1 MMRFCSL
8 LMLVPLLL
16 AQTPQT
22 RSAKSPV
29 APAAKG
35 VQPAKPPVPAAMKL
49 TAQKV
54 KGHSRFTEAEILQ
67 LGGLQP
73 GGMVTPKDIEAARE
87 RLASAGVFDFAG
99 YEFVTQNAAPP
110 TCQVTFEVKESSP
123 LYPVRFEELPLDD
136 AALHEKL
143 KAALPL
149 YRDQV
154 PLNDAL
160 FARYVQAIEQAVQWP
175 KDKPRI
181 KAFFTPE
188 ARETVILFRP
198 NSSRATIADVEF
210 EGNQAIT
217 TTELRTLMFTS
228 VVGTIWSEPRFL
240 QALDAALRPLY
251 EQKGLVRVKFSVV
264 EAVRILKNPELIGV
278 KVRARIEEP
287 PPYAFGEIKA
297 SRGDVSK
304 LVQELE
310 LREVFDSRKEAALL
324 KRLEQTANRYGYL
337 NAKASV
343 TRRIDDAEKKV
354 HLEVSVD
361 EGPEYRFGRLTIQ
374 GLDIQTEPHIRKL
387 WSMKP
392 GAPFD
397 ASYPAYFLEQ
407 VKGELDNLGK
417 TRAEVQ
423 RDERERFVDVTLH
436 FEPAPADRPKRPI

>member
-1 MMRFCSL
+1 MRFCL
-8 LMLVPLLL
+8 LLL
-16 AQTPQT
+16 APLLFAPLLPAQKP
-22 RSAKSPV
+22 RAKAPKPAA
-29 APAAKG
+29 APAPK
-35 VQPAKPPVPAAMKL
+35 PAVPAVMKL

-54 KGHSRFTEAEILQ
+54 KGNSRFTEAEILQ

-73 GGMVTPKDIEAARE
+73 GSMVTPKDIELARE
-87 RLASAGVFDFAG
+87 RLAAAGVFDFAG
-99 YEFVTQNAAPP
+99 YEFATQNATPP
-110 TCQVTFEVKESSP
+110 ICQVTFEVKESGP
-123 LYPVRFEELPLDD
+123 LYPVRFEELPLEDGT
-136 AALHEKL
+136 LHEKL

-175 KDKPRI
+175 KEKPRI
-181 KAFFTPE
+181 RAFFTPE
-188 ARETVILFRP
+188 AQETVILFRP

-210 EGNQAIT
+210 EGNQALT
-217 TTELRTLMFTS
+217 TTELRTLMYTS

-264 EAVRILKNPELIGV
+264 EAVRILNNPELTGV

-287 PPYAFGEIKA
+287 APYNFGEIKA

-304 LVQELE
+304 LVQDLE
-310 LREVFDSRKEAALL
+310 LRDAFDSRKEAALL

-343 TRRIDDAEKKV
+343 TRRIDDEAKKV

-361 EGPEYRFGRLTIQ
+361 EGPEYRFGRLMIR

-397 ASYPAYFLEQ
+397 SSYPDFFLEQ

-417 TRAEVQ
+417 TRAELQ

-436 FEPAPADRPKRPI
+436 FEPEPAARPKPRI